1 MVAYPCLVRG
11 HEIQTAFSLRD
22 QKLHQVDMPEL
33 HENRF
38 VVTPQG
44 WILTVA
50 ESGSAYLL
58 NPQNNSRV
66 DLPALEDDLPEQRR
80 CVLSGNDGSAP
91 GCGVLVLDLTS
102 SVMWYCRVGGRRWS
116 KHSYD
121 IGCYNLPTDYC
132 PVPKKRNIFDVAAVD
147 GSFFFVES
155 HSELGTLDFTA
166 DGPADDDPEARLGAI
181 AVVPSLS
188 DDLGGGDYQQMCVA
202 MTYLLESC
210 GDLYFAPIS
219 FYDACLDRPGTVRVY
234 KMDFSAPAWRRTE
247 DIGDRAFLL
256 GRSNFGASCSASEHS
271 LEVIRTF
278 EQASATQEHPRW
290 IVPVAI

>member
-1 MVAYPCLVRG
+1 
-11 HEIQTAFSLRD
+11 
-22 QKLHQVDMPEL
+22 MPEL

-44 WILTVA
+44 WILIVA
-50 ESGSAYLL
+50 DSGSAYLL

-66 DLPALEDDLPEQRR
+66 NLPALEDDLPEQRR
-80 CVLSGNDGSAP
+80 CVLSGKDGSASA

-102 SVMWYCRVGGRRWS
+102 PVMWFCRVGGRRWS

-147 GSFFFVES
+147 GRFFFVEDES
-155 HSELGTLDFTA
+155 YSELGTLDFT
-166 DGPADDDPEARLGAI
+166 DGPADDEPEARLGAI
-181 AVVPSLS
+181 AVPSLS
-188 DDLGGGDYQQMCVA
+188 DDLESGDYQQMCVA

-210 GDLYFAPIS
+210 GDLYFATVS
-219 FYDACLDRPGTVRVY
+219 FYDSCLDRPGTVRVGFLGAGVAE
-234 KMDFSAPAWRRTE
+234 DGGHRGPCLPAWQIQLRGLMLR
-247 DIGDRAFLL
+247 DRPLVKKANSLYWINLFDEEGNQLHVYHVKD
-256 GRSNFGASCSASEHS
+256 GS

-278 EQASATQEHPRW
+278 EHASATQEHPRW
-290 IVPVAI
+290 IVPVLGN